1 MTPTWSN
8 KMIRTIVRLFSL
20 VAALAVVTLPRLAW
34 SDSGHSHGGNSHG
47 AGAPSYSAGEPG
59 DPKKPA
65 RIVLVTMRETNDG
78 KMIYEPGK
86 LEVKAGE
93 QVRFVLTNAGALEHE
108 FVLASSEDNEKHAQ
122 AMRANADM
130 KHEEPNGRMLAPKAK
145 SEIVWRFGKAGTFE
159 FACLIPGH
167 REAGMTGTVT
177 VR

>member
-1 MTPTWSN
+1 MQIITT
-8 KMIRTIVRLFSL
+8 RRLTGGLIVAL
-20 VAALAVVTLPRLAW
+20 AALALPQLAW
-34 SDSGHSHGGNSHG
+34 SDSGHSHSGHSGHDI
-47 AGAPSYSAGEPG
+47 PSYSAGQPG

-65 RIVLVTMRETNDG
+65 RIVLVTMRETTDG
-78 KMIYEPGK
+78 KMIYEPSK

-108 FVLASSEDNEKHAQ
+108 FVLASVADNAKHAE
-122 AMRANADM
+122 AMRANPDM
-130 KHEEPNGRMLAPKAK
+130 KHDEPNGRMLAPKAK
-145 SEIVWRFGKAGTFE
+145 GEIVWRFSKAGTFE